1 MIQAGSKSCMDFSV
15 FKNIDS
21 KNSRIS
27 FKKLLYT
34 EFYLLDTSIESIIWS
49 AWKKRRGADPIHP

>member
-15 FKNIDS
+15 FKNIL
-21 KNSRIS
+21 S

-34 EFYLLDTSIESIIWS
+34 EFYLLDTSIEGIIWS